1 MLKHTFFMGVSTVLR
16 LLTGVVVFIVLA
28 RAWGPEKFGIFMY
41 GFTLTNLA
49 SLVADYGF
57 SQQLMREVARL
68 PEQIAESLAAVVSAK
83 LMLVAV
89 LLLIALGVTVLHPD
103 PEHATVLWVLLLGG
117 LIGSFAESYI
127 AVFRGS
133 GHYHEE
139 TVIMLWVNVLH
150 LGLVCLLLWMGS
162 GVLGVSLGILVS
174 RILFVVL
181 AHIAYCRVFPTHPR
195 WQVASRQQG
204 WNYIKAGFPFA
215 AESGFTNFQSQADTM
230 IVHHMLGPVAVG
242 VYQAGLRLMQ
252 GANSFAQVLSNV
264 YLTAMSG
271 KLDDRSALHLFGNR
285 LFWQMLAIGVACFAV
300 FYVGAG
306 PITHLLYGVKYEALI
321 PLMPWFGLV
330 LLARYVA
337 ASHGVILSAIGM
349 QTYRVTAIGG
359 ALAVLFACCA
369 WLIPQYGLKGML
381 LSSLTAVV
389 ALDLFYILSLTLRR
403 VPRGL
408 SVRNVG
414 LLVATVAVCGWVMQY

>member
-1 MLKHTFFMGVSTVLR
+1 MGVSTVLR

-41 GFTLTNLA
+41 GFTLTTLA

-68 PEQIAESLAAVVSAK
+68 PEQIAESLAAVMSAK
-83 LMLVAV
+83 LMIVAV
-89 LLLIALGVTVLHPD
+89 LLVVALGVTVLHPD
-103 PEHATVLWVLLLGG
+103 PEHAAVLWVLLMGG
-117 LIGSFAESYI
+117 LIGSFAESYV

-139 TVIMLWVNVLH
+139 TVIMAWVNVLH
-150 LGLVCLLLWMGS
+150 LAIVCLVLW
-162 GVLGVSLGILVS
+162 LGGGPLAVGWGILVS
-174 RILFVVL
+174 RVLFLVL
-181 AHIAYCRVFPTHPR
+181 SHIAYCRVFPAHPR
-195 WQVASRQQG
+195 WQVASRGQG
-204 WNYIKAGFPFA
+204 WQYIKAGFPFA

-230 IVHHMLGPVAVG
+230 IVHHMLGPAAVG

-264 YLTAMSG
+264 YLTAMAG
-271 KLDDRSALHLFGNR
+271 KLEDQSAMRVFGNR
-285 LFWQMLAIGVACFAV
+285 LFWQMLLIGTACFVV

-321 PLMPWFGLV
+321 GLMPWFGLV

-349 QTYRVTAIGG
+349 QTFRVTAIGG
-359 ALAVLFACCA
+359 ALLVLFACCA
-369 WLIPQYGLKGML
+369 LLIPAYGLKGML

-389 ALDLFYILSLTLRR
+389 ALDLFYILSLSWRQ

-414 LLVATVAVCGWVMQY
+414 LLVATVAVCGWVMQYQ